1 VWPTVF
7 TIGVPETH
15 NNSMLG
21 VKCQTSNVTGFTLV
35 ELLVAVGIFVTLVTV
50 AAGVFISGIRGHR
63 ALLDLMAV
71 SDNAG
76 IVLEQMAREIRTGY
90 FFCNTDGS
98 NPCGNLSQNNITFT
112 NYKGERVTYGLNGNS
127 ITRTIGSNSVK
138 ITADNVQVNKL
149 RFVIGQGSGSNAI
162 CNPWRITIVM
172 EVGSAKTNQ
181 KIPLQTTISS
191 RVLPREA
198 PGVSQT
204 VINQCSR

>member
-1 VWPTVF
+1 M
-7 TIGVPETH
+7 
-15 NNSMLG
+15 SG
-21 VKCQTSNVTGFTLV
+21 VKRQTSNVTGFTLV
-35 ELLVAVGIFVTLVTV
+35 ELLVAAGIFVTLVTV

-90 FFCNTDGS
+90 FFCDDDGS
-98 NPCGNLSQNNITFT
+98 GFCNTSSQAITFT
-112 NYKGERVTYGLNGNS
+112 NYKGERVTYRWNS
-127 ITRTIGSNSVK
+127 SEKSIERAVVGSNSVK
-138 ITADNVQVNKL
+138 ITADNVQVSKL
-149 RFVIGQGSGSNAI
+149 QFIVGQNTI

-172 EVGSAKTNQ
+172 EVGSAKTTQ

-198 PGVSQT
+198 PGVNQK